1 MPHPLLRGSSN
12 NVNQSEL
19 PPCLSQGP
27 QASKQLNKVKTQNI
41 ESLAQQP
48 PIANI

>member
-27 QASKQLNKVKTQNI
+27 QVKTQNI